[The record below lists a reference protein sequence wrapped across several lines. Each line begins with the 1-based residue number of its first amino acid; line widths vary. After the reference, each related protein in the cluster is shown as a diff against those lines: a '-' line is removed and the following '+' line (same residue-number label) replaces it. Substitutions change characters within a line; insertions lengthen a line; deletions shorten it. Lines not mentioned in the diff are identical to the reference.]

1 MNSIFSLNGKN
12 EIQKEKES
20 KSLISIINLLLRLKS
35 TDQVLPTYLNSG
47 IFLKNPTI
55 YSD

>member
-12 EIQKEKES
+12 EIQEEKES
-20 KSLISIINLLLRLKS
+20 KSLISIINLLLHLKN
-35 TDQVLPTYLNSG
+35 TNQVLPTYLNSG